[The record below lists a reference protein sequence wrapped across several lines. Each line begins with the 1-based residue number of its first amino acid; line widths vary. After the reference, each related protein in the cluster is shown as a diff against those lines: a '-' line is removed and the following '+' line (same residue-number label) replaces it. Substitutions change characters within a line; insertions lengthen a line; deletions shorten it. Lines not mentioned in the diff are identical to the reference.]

1 MFFCAR
7 KITYFQPREISR
19 EVTRGDFLVLP
30 KKRRNLTQNRL
41 KPYFSVREKS
51 RIFRLRVFPGM
62 SPANFREEQSPPK
75 FGGGFSPH
83 GPGVKLSEFGGDNF

>member
-62 SPANFREEQSPPK
+62 SPGGTISPEIWGEDFHPMDR
-75 FGGGFSPH
+75 G
-83 GPGVKLSEFGGDNF
+83 